1 MSASATSDS
10 NTNETTPP
18 ISEAEDMK
26 MFQAARRA
34 GRRNAL
40 GDLSEQFTQGEFDFY
55 KKKKKKTFRLNKLY
69 FLVDQPI
76 SSSEVDKMAPHF
88 QSMSIKH

>member
-40 GDLSEQFTQGEFDFY
+40 GDLSEQFTQ
-55 KKKKKKTFRLNKLY
+55 
-69 FLVDQPI
+69 VDQPI